1 MPTLTLHTPSAS
13 GEYPVILMSETTLV
27 ALAKK
32 QSTLAQAS
40 QLGILTLQPAIQ

>member
-32 QSTLAQAS
+32 QLTLTQAS